1 MGGARPLQLPR
12 GLGGDVD
19 GEPGPTASCLDRPYR
34 HRPRLGQGG
43 YPPRSSR
50 GTVGDTCA
58 RPNGG
63 GAMTK
68 RGNARSGELSR
79 VVSGSLIKQKSKRV
93 TFLTEAQVPRIEPA
107 QPVRRPA
114 AIARMLALA
123 HHIQRALER
132 GLVRNRATVARR
144 LGLTEARVTQIM
156 NLLYL
161 APDIQLRVL
170 ELEAVDGVEPTNE
183 KAMRRAAITVRWS
196 EQSNF

>member
-1 MGGARPLQLPR
+1 MTKFGNTM
-12 GLGGDVD
+12 D
-19 GEPGPTASCLDRPYR
+19 GE
-34 HRPRLGQGG
+34 
-43 YPPRSSR
+43 
-50 GTVGDTCA
+50 V
-58 RPNGG
+58 
-63 GAMTK
+63 
-68 RGNARSGELSR
+68 SR
-79 VVSGSLIKQKSKRV
+79 VVSGALVRKKSKRV
-93 TFLTEAQVPRIEPA
+93 TLLTEKQAPRVEPA
-107 QPVRRPA
+107 QSVRRPA

-123 HHIQRALER
+123 HHIQRALDR